1 MTDSA
6 SENAGQRRGWL
17 LTLNPRYF
25 GKGYNRWCNGTKDG
39 SVYRQDWKC
48 SNTHPQLGDDVF
60 VMRTGKQP
68 RGIVAHGYVCRESF
82 YDKAGESRIDVEF
95 DRIQDFDSGYD
106 FLPQNKLKTEFPQQ
120 YWSPPASGIEINQ
133 EILGELLKQWQA
145 MLDNEFW
152 PPVDEYNPG
161 ISAEEYADIFRTLE
175 ANKLDTLYYLY
186 KMGGIGSCKQ
196 LEETYGNT
204 ASHYNSNAIRICKL
218 VQDATGCELYVR
230 QGKRKNGEPAHW
242 PILFHGRDA
251 LEHESGKFIYKLRQ
265 SVRDA
270 IISLAKEGFFEELDT
285 VNEQKYDKNLILYG
299 PPGTG
304 KTYKTAAYAVAICD
318 GKDVDKLDD
327 YDEVMRRYNELKEEG
342 RIEFTTFHHS
352 YGYEDFIEGIRP
364 VMDEDAKELDNDAK
378 ELAYNVVPG
387 IFKRFCSKAS
397 KSEVSANN
405 FGIAKDASVWK
416 ATIRDNVLQDCYENN
431 YVRIDW
437 DMAAK
442 GAYGFVNEINIGDII
457 LTTDKSRTYIHGIA
471 VVTSEAYKKDGVDE
485 DVTTRNVKW
494 LAKGLHEDITSINAG
509 KIMHRM
515 TCARVPSIKVKAILD
530 IAKASNDALSSV
542 VAKDNT
548 KPYVF
553 IIDEINRGNIS
564 KIFGE
569 LITLLEDTKRAG
581 MKEALSVSLPYSDE
595 SFSVPA
601 NVYIVGT
608 MNTADR
614 SIAMMDTALR
624 RRFRFIEMMPAPD
637 VLKDIK
643 VGNIDIPAI
652 LEAINERIA
661 YLFDREHTIGHAF
674 FTGLSGDNATI
685 ENLGQI
691 FEKSVIPLL
700 QEYFY
705 EDYRKIQL
713 VLGDNAKSS
722 NEYKFIIEETKKWDN
737 VFRGNVDDLDIPDK
751 IYRINKNAF
760 SNENSYLEIIEAVE

>member
-1 MTDSA
+1 MSDNMP
-6 SENAGQRRGWL
+6 ENEGQRRGWL

-39 SVYRQDWKC
+39 SVYRQDWRC

-106 FLPQNKLKTEFPQQ
+106 FLPQNKLKMEFPQQ
-120 YWSPPASGIEINQ
+120 DWSPKASGIEIRQ
-133 EILGELLKQWQA
+133 EVLGKLREQWQD

-152 PPVDEYNPG
+152 PPEAEYNPG
-161 ISAEEYADIFRTLE
+161 ISSEEYADIFRTLE

-196 LEETYGNT
+196 LEEKYGNT

-218 VQDATGCELYVR
+218 VQDETGCELYVR
-230 QGKRKNGEPAHW
+230 QGKRKKGELAYW
-242 PILFHGRDA
+242 PILFQGRDA
-251 LEHESGKFIYKLRQ
+251 LENESGKFVYKLRQ
-265 SVRDA
+265 PVRDA
-270 IISLAKEGFFEELDT
+270 IILLDKENFFEEIKIM
-285 VNEQKYDKNLILYG
+285 NQSEYDKNIILYG

-318 GKDVDKLDD
+318 GEAVEDLANYDDVMK
-327 YDEVMRRYNELKEEG
+327 RYNELKAEG
-342 RIEFTTFHHS
+342 RVEFITFHQS

-364 VMDEDAKELDNDAK
+364 VMDEGGNELSYK
-378 ELAYNVVPG
+378 VVPG
-387 IFKRFCSKAS
+387 IFKRFCSEAS
-397 KSEVSANN
+397 KSEVAANN
-405 FGIAKDASVWK
+405 FGI
-416 ATIRDNVLQDCYENN
+416 
-431 YVRIDW
+431 
-437 DMAAK
+437 
-442 GAYGFVNEINIGDII
+442 
-457 LTTDKSRTYIHGIA
+457 
-471 VVTSEAYKKDGVDE
+471 
-485 DVTTRNVKW
+485 
-494 LAKGLHEDITSINAG
+494 
-509 KIMHRM
+509 
-515 TCARVPSIKVKAILD
+515 
-530 IAKASNDALSSV
+530 
-542 VAKDNT
+542 AKDNT

-581 MKEALSVSLPYSDE
+581 MKEALSVFLPYSDE

-624 RRFRFIEMMPAPD
+624 RRFRFIEMLPEPKI
-637 VLKDIK
+637 LEGIK
-643 VGNIDIPAI
+643 VGNIDIPAV
-652 LEAINERIA
+652 LKTINKRIT

-674 FTGLSGDNATI
+674 FTGLRGDNATI
-685 ENLGQI
+685 ENLGRI
-691 FEKSVIPLL
+691 FEKSIIPLL

-705 EDYRKIQL
+705 EDYHKIQL

-722 NEYKFIIEETKKWDN
+722 DKYKFIIADELKKDDN

>member
-1 MTDSA
+1 MSDNMP
-6 SENAGQRRGWL
+6 ENAGQRRGWL
-17 LTLNPRYF
+17 LTLNPPDF
-25 GKGYNRWCNGTKDG
+25 GNGYDKWCNGTKDG
-39 SVYRQDWKC
+39 SVCRQNWRC
-48 SNTHPQLGDDVF
+48 SNTHPELGDDVF

-82 YDKAGESRIDVEF
+82 YDKAGKRRIDVEF

-106 FLPQNKLKTEFPQQ
+106 FLPQNKLKMEFPQQ
-120 YWSPPASGIEINQ
+120 DWSPKASGIEIRQ
-133 EILGELLKQWQA
+133 EVLGKLREQWQA

-152 PPVDEYNPG
+152 PPEAEYNPG
-161 ISAEEYADIFRTLE
+161 ISSEEYADIFRTLE

-196 LEETYGNT
+196 LEEKYGNT
-204 ASHYNSNAIRICKL
+204 ASHYNGNAIRICKV
-218 VQDATGCELYVR
+218 VQYETGCDLYAR
-230 QGKRKNGEPAHW
+230 QRKRKEGELVYW
-242 PILFHGRDA
+242 PILFQGRDA
-251 LEHESGKFIYKLRQ
+251 MENESGKFVYKLRQ
-265 SVRDA
+265 PVRDA
-270 IISLAKEGFFEELDT
+270 IILLDKENFFEEIKIM
-285 VNEQKYDKNLILYG
+285 NQSEYDKNIILYG

-318 GKDVDKLDD
+318 GEAVEDLANYDD
-327 YDEVMRRYNELKEEG
+327 VMRRYNELKAEG
-342 RIEFTTFHHS
+342 RVEFITFHQS

-364 VMDEDAKELDNDAK
+364 VMDEGGNELSYK
-378 ELAYNVVPG
+378 VVPG
-387 IFKRFCSKAS
+387 IFKRFCSEAS

-405 FGIAKDASVWK
+405 FGI
-416 ATIRDNVLQDCYENN
+416 
-431 YVRIDW
+431 
-437 DMAAK
+437 
-442 GAYGFVNEINIGDII
+442 
-457 LTTDKSRTYIHGIA
+457 
-471 VVTSEAYKKDGVDE
+471 
-485 DVTTRNVKW
+485 
-494 LAKGLHEDITSINAG
+494 
-509 KIMHRM
+509 
-515 TCARVPSIKVKAILD
+515 
-530 IAKASNDALSSV
+530 
-542 VAKDNT
+542 AKDNT

-581 MKEALSVSLPYSDE
+581 MKEALSVFLPYSDE

-652 LEAINERIA
+652 LEAINERIT

-674 FTGLSGDNATI
+674 FTGLRGDNATI
-685 ENLGQI
+685 ENLGRI
-691 FEKSVIPLL
+691 FEKSIIPLL

-705 EDYRKIQL
+705 EDYHKIQL

-722 NEYKFIIEETKKWDN
+722 DKYKFIIADELKKDDN

-760 SNENSYLEIIEAVE
+760 TNENSYLEIIKAVE

>member
-1 MTDSA
+1 MSDNMP
-6 SENAGQRRGWL
+6 ENEGQRRGWL
-17 LTLNPRYF
+17 LTLNPPDF
-25 GKGYNRWCNGTKDG
+25 GNGYDKWCNGTKDG
-39 SVYRQDWKC
+39 SVCRQNWRC
-48 SNTHPQLGDDVF
+48 SNTHPELGDDVF

-82 YDKAGESRIDVEF
+82 YDKAGKRRIDVEF

-106 FLPQNKLKTEFPQQ
+106 FLPQNKLKMEFPQQ
-120 YWSPPASGIEINQ
+120 DWSPKASGIEIRQ
-133 EILGELLKQWQA
+133 EVLGKLREQWQA

-152 PPVDEYNPG
+152 PPEAEYNPG
-161 ISAEEYADIFRTLE
+161 ISSEEYADIFRTLE

-196 LEETYGNT
+196 LEEKYGNT
-204 ASHYNSNAIRICKL
+204 ASHYNSNAIRICKV
-218 VQDATGCELYVR
+218 VQYETGCELYVR
-230 QGKRKNGEPAHW
+230 QGKRKKGELAYW
-242 PILFHGRDA
+242 PILFQGRDA
-251 LEHESGKFIYKLRQ
+251 MENESGKFVYKLRQ

-270 IISLAKEGFFEELDT
+270 IILLDKENFFEEIKIM
-285 VNEQKYDKNLILYG
+285 NQSEYDKNIILYG

-318 GKDVDKLDD
+318 GEAVEDLANYDDVMK
-327 YDEVMRRYNELKEEG
+327 RYNELKAEG
-342 RIEFTTFHHS
+342 RVEFITFHQS

-364 VMDEDAKELDNDAK
+364 VMDEGGNELSYK
-378 ELAYNVVPG
+378 VVPG
-387 IFKRFCSKAS
+387 IFKRFCSEAS
-397 KSEVSANN
+397 KSEVAANN
-405 FGIAKDASVWK
+405 FGI
-416 ATIRDNVLQDCYENN
+416 
-431 YVRIDW
+431 
-437 DMAAK
+437 
-442 GAYGFVNEINIGDII
+442 
-457 LTTDKSRTYIHGIA
+457 
-471 VVTSEAYKKDGVDE
+471 
-485 DVTTRNVKW
+485 
-494 LAKGLHEDITSINAG
+494 
-509 KIMHRM
+509 
-515 TCARVPSIKVKAILD
+515 
-530 IAKASNDALSSV
+530 
-542 VAKDNT
+542 AKDNT

-624 RRFRFIEMMPAPD
+624 RRFRFIEMLPEPKI
-637 VLKDIK
+637 LEGIK
-643 VGNIDIPAI
+643 VGNIDIPAV
-652 LEAINERIA
+652 LKTINKRIT

-674 FTGLSGDNATI
+674 FTGLRGDNATI
-685 ENLGQI
+685 ENLGRI
-691 FEKSVIPLL
+691 FEKSIIPLL

-705 EDYRKIQL
+705 EDYHKIQL

-722 NEYKFIIEETKKWDN
+722 DKYKFIIADEFKKDDN

>member
-1 MTDSA
+1 MSDNMP
-6 SENAGQRRGWL
+6 ENEGQRRGWL
-17 LTLNPRYF
+17 LTLNPPDF
-25 GKGYNRWCNGTKDG
+25 GNGYDKWCNGTKDG
-39 SVYRQDWKC
+39 SVCRQNWRC
-48 SNTHPQLGDDVF
+48 SNTHPELGDDVF

-82 YDKAGESRIDVEF
+82 YDKAGKRRIDVEF

-106 FLPQNKLKTEFPQQ
+106 FLPQNKLKMEFPQQ
-120 YWSPPASGIEINQ
+120 DWSPKASGIEIRQ
-133 EILGELLKQWQA
+133 EVLGKLREQWQA

-152 PPVDEYNPG
+152 PPEAEYNPG
-161 ISAEEYADIFRTLE
+161 ISSEEYADIFRTLE

-196 LEETYGNT
+196 LEEKYGNT
-204 ASHYNSNAIRICKL
+204 ASHYNSNAIRICKV
-218 VQDATGCELYVR
+218 VQYETGCDLYAR
-230 QGKRKNGEPAHW
+230 QRKRKNGELAYW
-242 PILFHGRDA
+242 PILFQGRDA
-251 LEHESGKFIYKLRQ
+251 MENESGKFVYKLRQ
-265 SVRDA
+265 PVRDA
-270 IISLAKEGFFEELDT
+270 IFLLDKEHFFEEIKIM
-285 VNEQKYDKNLILYG
+285 NQSEYDKNIILYG

-318 GKDVDKLDD
+318 GEAVKDLANYDD
-327 YDEVMRRYNELKEEG
+327 VMKRYNELKAEG
-342 RIEFTTFHHS
+342 RVEFITFHQS

-364 VMDEDAKELDNDAK
+364 VMDEGGNELSYK
-378 ELAYNVVPG
+378 VVPG
-387 IFKRFCSKAS
+387 IFKRFCSEAS
-397 KSEVSANN
+397 KSEVAANN
-405 FGIAKDASVWK
+405 FGI
-416 ATIRDNVLQDCYENN
+416 
-431 YVRIDW
+431 
-437 DMAAK
+437 
-442 GAYGFVNEINIGDII
+442 
-457 LTTDKSRTYIHGIA
+457 
-471 VVTSEAYKKDGVDE
+471 
-485 DVTTRNVKW
+485 
-494 LAKGLHEDITSINAG
+494 
-509 KIMHRM
+509 
-515 TCARVPSIKVKAILD
+515 
-530 IAKASNDALSSV
+530 
-542 VAKDNT
+542 AKDNT

-624 RRFRFIEMMPAPD
+624 RRFRFIEMLPEPKI
-637 VLKDIK
+637 LEGIK
-643 VGNIDIPAI
+643 VGNIDIPAV
-652 LEAINERIA
+652 LKTINKRIT

-674 FTGLSGDNATI
+674 FTGLRGDNATI
-685 ENLGQI
+685 ENLGRI
-691 FEKSVIPLL
+691 FEKSIIPLL

-705 EDYRKIQL
+705 EDYHKIQL

-722 NEYKFIIEETKKWDN
+722 DKYKFIIADEFKKDDN

>member
-1 MTDSA
+1 MSDNMP
-6 SENAGQRRGWL
+6 ENEGQRRGWL

-39 SVYRQDWKC
+39 SVYRQDWRC

-106 FLPQNKLKTEFPQQ
+106 FLPQNKLKMEFPQQ
-120 YWSPPASGIEINQ
+120 DWSPKASGIEIRQ
-133 EILGELLKQWQA
+133 EVLGKLREQWQA

-152 PPVDEYNPG
+152 PPEAEYNPG
-161 ISAEEYADIFRTLE
+161 ISSEEYADIFRTLE

-196 LEETYGNT
+196 LEEKYGNT
-204 ASHYNSNAIRICKL
+204 ASHYNSNAIRICKV
-218 VQDATGCELYVR
+218 VQYETGCDLYAR
-230 QGKRKNGEPAHW
+230 QRKRKNGELAYW
-242 PILFHGRDA
+242 PILFQGRDA
-251 LEHESGKFIYKLRQ
+251 MENESGKFVYKLRQ

-270 IISLAKEGFFEELDT
+270 IILLDKENFFEEIKIM
-285 VNEQKYDKNLILYG
+285 NQSEYDKNIILYG

-318 GKDVDKLDD
+318 GEAVEDLANYDDVMK
-327 YDEVMRRYNELKEEG
+327 RYNELKAEG
-342 RIEFTTFHHS
+342 RVEFITFHQS

-364 VMDEDAKELDNDAK
+364 VMDEGGNELSYK
-378 ELAYNVVPG
+378 VVPG
-387 IFKRFCSKAS
+387 IFKRFCSEAS
-397 KSEVSANN
+397 KSEVAANN
-405 FGIAKDASVWK
+405 FGI
-416 ATIRDNVLQDCYENN
+416 
-431 YVRIDW
+431 
-437 DMAAK
+437 
-442 GAYGFVNEINIGDII
+442 
-457 LTTDKSRTYIHGIA
+457 
-471 VVTSEAYKKDGVDE
+471 
-485 DVTTRNVKW
+485 
-494 LAKGLHEDITSINAG
+494 
-509 KIMHRM
+509 
-515 TCARVPSIKVKAILD
+515 
-530 IAKASNDALSSV
+530 
-542 VAKDNT
+542 AKDNT

-624 RRFRFIEMMPAPD
+624 RRFRFIEMLPEPKI
-637 VLKDIK
+637 LEGIK
-643 VGNIDIPAI
+643 VGNIDIPAV
-652 LEAINERIA
+652 LKTINKRIT

-674 FTGLSGDNATI
+674 FTGLRGDNATI
-685 ENLGQI
+685 ENLGRI
-691 FEKSVIPLL
+691 FEKSIIPLL

-705 EDYRKIQL
+705 EDYHKIQL

-722 NEYKFIIEETKKWDN
+722 DKYKFIIADEFKKDDN